1 MRVDEVIS
9 FFGTA
14 QKAADFYGIT
24 REAVYTWR
32 KRPGELIP
40 RGRAAE
46 AAAFSRGKLVFNS
59 SLYPKHKTKKQKGLN
74 NDDQP

>member
-1 MRVDEVIS
+1 MRVDEIIS

-24 REAVYTWR
+24 REAIYIWR

-59 SLYPKHKTKKQKGLN
+59 SLYPKHKIKKQKGLN
-74 NDDQP
+74 NDDHP

>member
-1 MRVDEVIS
+1 MRVDEIIS

-46 AAAFSRGKLVFNS
+46 AAAFSHGKLVFNS
-59 SLYPKHKTKKQKGLN
+59 NLYPKHKTKKQKRLN
-74 NDDQP
+74 NDDHP